1 MKRIFLPISMF
12 VSLIFTGCSG
22 NTENSDM
29 AASNIATG
37 NDTTMVDGSNTQ
49 DSTDANTGAT
59 QVMPP
64 VSFNGVIIM
73 PPKKT
78 STLTLT
84 MGGSVKDIYV
94 FEGDYVKKGQVVATL
109 KNPDFILL
117 QQEYLTASAQAEYLE
132 KEYQRQEKLSLQE
145 AASQK
150 KYQQS
155 KADYMSMKSR
165 LEAAKAQLSLLDVD
179 TDELKKGGLKT
190 FLEIKA
196 PISGYV
202 TSMNINIGSYFGEGD
217 AICQIIDKSE
227 VMLLLTAYEKDLAHI
242 NTGDTVTFTV
252 NGVEGETFEAEIISI
267 DQTVNTENRSINV
280 YAKVKNSNKL
290 FRPGMYVNAQLNKNM

>member
-1 MKRIFLPISMF
+1 MF

-165 LEAAKAQLSLLDVD
+165 LEAAEAQLSLLDVD
-179 TDELKKGGLKT
+179 TDDLKKGGLKT

>member
-12 VSLIFTGCSG
+12 ASLIFTGCSG

>member
-1 MKRIFLPISMF
+1 MF